1 MAYNLL
7 SGTVIA
13 NETVIVQPPD
23 DDGKNIVEGKF
34 FGDGTNITNVARIT
48 SNGTTDYLLTVG
60 SNAESLVG
68 EPNLQ
73 FNGSR
78 LYVNGA
84 ITASAVHLPSL
95 VQGTATTSSYLAL
108 DANNNIILTSSA
120 GGGGGS
126 GGGSSAQGPVGSLQ
140 FQTGSGELV
149 LVDYQARQI

>member
-84 ITASAVHLPSL
+84 ITASAVHLPSVRQQL
-95 VQGTATTSSYLAL
+95 PLTLLSMQITTSSLLPPQVVEAEAEAVHQHRDLL
-108 DANNNIILTSSA
+108 DLYNFKL
-120 GGGGGS
+120 G
-126 GGGSSAQGPVGSLQ
+126 
-140 FQTGSGELV
+140 LV
-149 LVDYQARQI
+149 VYRAHLI